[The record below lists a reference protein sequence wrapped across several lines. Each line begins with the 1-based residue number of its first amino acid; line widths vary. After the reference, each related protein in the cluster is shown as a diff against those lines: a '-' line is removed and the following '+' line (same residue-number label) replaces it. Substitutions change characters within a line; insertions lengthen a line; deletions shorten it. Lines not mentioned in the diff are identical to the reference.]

1 MKIICNSRPGW
12 ERKLCGRG
20 AGLLVGWLAL
30 TAAAQNAPRI
40 GYVFPAGGQAGKSFE
55 AVVGGQFLGAASNIS
70 FTGTGIRATVV
81 DFNKPMNQGLFN
93 QLRDQMREL
102 QEKKKTANQAR
113 RSEKSSPRNATNDWT
128 AAEERRLTELREK
141 ILKNPP
147 NRNATPAIAEVVTL
161 RIEIA
166 AGAAP
171 GEREIRL
178 GSATAFSNPLKFWV
192 GQLPEF
198 SQAPAK
204 APNPEANRF
213 RESSGQAIT
222 GPKPEP
228 EMRVTLPAVVNG
240 QIMPGVVD
248 RYRFRARR
256 GQRLVLA
263 AQARELIPYL
273 ADAVPGWFQAALTLY
288 DAKGRE
294 VSYNDDFRFRPDPVL
309 LWEAPADGEYVVE
322 VKDAIYR
329 GREDF
334 VYRLTLGALPY
345 VTDSYPL
352 GGPVGSITQVTLAGW
367 NLETNRMVVDARQ
380 LRPGIISLPVVA
392 RGSTANRLAFVLD
405 NLPETSESEP
415 NGSGAQAQPLELPRI
430 VNGRIQQS
438 GDEDVFR
445 FHGRAGETVVAE
457 VMARRLGS
465 PLDSALTLTD
475 TQGSLLAFND
485 DQEDKGFGL
494 ETHHADA
501 RVTFVLPE
509 DGDYF
514 LHLRDA
520 QGKGSS
526 AHAYRLRVS
535 APRPDFAL
543 RLAPS
548 ALSVRG
554 GGSAPVTVY
563 ALRRDGFT
571 NEIRLALKNAPPG
584 FALSGS
590 KIPAGQDQVKLTLK
604 VPAVPMDDGFQLEM
618 EGHATIAG
626 HTVARPVIAA
636 DDLMQAFFYRHLV
649 PAQEWLVTVAGRW
662 GQRGAIQIL
671 SRTPVVIWPGHL
683 TRVAVGFPREPFTD
697 QIQFQLDEPPPGISI
712 QQIVRTAAGA
722 DIILE
727 CTAATAHPGSGGN
740 LIFTA
745 SIPRNKNQLP
755 RNEAGRA
762 RQLATLPAVPFEY
775 QPAENTPTAAGAK

>member
-1 MKIICNSRPGW
+1 MKTLFKFRPG
-12 ERKLCGRG
+12 RG
-20 AGLLVGWLAL
+20 TKHYARAVGLLVNWLAL
-30 TAAAQNAPRI
+30 AAAAQTTPRI

-93 QLRDQMREL
+93 QLRDQVREL
-102 QEKKKTANQAR
+102 QEKKKTSNQAK
-113 RSEKSSPRNATNDWT
+113 RSEKTSPRNATNEWT
-128 AAEERRLTELREK
+128 SADERRLTELREK

-166 AGAAP
+166 PGATP

-198 SQAPAK
+198 SRAAAK
-204 APNPEANRF
+204 APNPEADRF
-213 RESSGQAIT
+213 RERSGQAVT
-222 GPKPEP
+222 GTKPEP
-228 EMRVTLPAVVNG
+228 EMRVMLPAVVNG

-263 AQARELIPYL
+263 AQARGLIPYL

-309 LWEAPADGEYVVE
+309 LWEAPTDGDYVVE

-334 VYRLTLGALPY
+334 VYRLTLGELPY
-345 VTDSYPL
+345 VTDCYPL
-352 GGPVGSITQVTLAGW
+352 GGPMGRITEVAVAGW
-367 NLETNRMVVDARQ
+367 NLETNRMVLDARQ
-380 LRPGIISLPVVA
+380 LPSGIISLPVVA
-392 RGSTANRLAFVLD
+392 QGSTANRLAFVLD
-405 NLPETSESEP
+405 DLPETGESEP
-415 NGSGAQAQPLELPRI
+415 NGLAAQAQPLELPVG
-430 VNGRIQQS
+430 VNGRIQEP
-438 GDEDVFR
+438 GDEDIFR
-445 FHGRAGETVVAE
+445 FQGRAGETVVAE
-457 VMARRLGS
+457 VLARRLGS

-475 TQGSLLAFND
+475 AQGHLLACND

-501 RVTFVLPE
+501 RVTCVLQH

-548 ALSVRG
+548 ALNVRG
-554 GGSAPVTVY
+554 GGSATVTVY

-571 NEIRLALKNAPPG
+571 NEITLALKNAPPG
-584 FALSGS
+584 FALSGG
-590 KIPAGQDQVKLTLK
+590 KIPAGQEQAKLTLK
-604 VPAVPMDDGFQLEM
+604 APAVPMDDGFQLEM

-626 HTVARPVIAA
+626 QTATRPVVAA

-662 GQRGAIQIL
+662 GQRGAIKIL
-671 SRTPVVIWPGHL
+671 SRTPVLIWPGRPA
-683 TRVAVGFPREPFTD
+683 RVAVGFPREPFTD

-712 QQIVRTAAGA
+712 QQVVRTATGA
-722 DIILE
+722 EIILE
-727 CTAATAHPGSGGN
+727 CTTATPAPGSGGN

-745 SIPRNKNQLP
+745 SIPRNKNKLP
-755 RNEAGRA
+755 RNDAGRA
-762 RQLATLPAVPFEY
+762 RQLATLTAVPFEY
-775 QPAENTPTAAGAK
+775 QPAPIAPTGAGAK